1 MDWDIESW
9 WRYFYNKDKCIL
21 ATSTENMSKD
31 KLISKFKVPKNLF
44 KSPGYSFKVKQEE
57 SLFLKAA
64 YKKLTG

>member
-1 MDWDIESW
+1 
-9 WRYFYNKDKCIL
+9 
-21 ATSTENMSKD
+21 MSKD

-44 KSPGYSFKVKQEE
+44 KSSGYSFKVKQEE